1 MGEFLNY
8 LLLIDY
14 LLLQPSSRALRAL
27 RQRPIRRL
35 LQLLIMPT
43 RWIVPLVICG
53 TEDDLLLL
61 RAGEDYRVR
70 VCVNFLNLGLQ
81 GLQLLAVILDL
92 SQWFRSLV

>member
-43 RWIVPLVICG
+43 RWIVPLVISG

-61 RAGEDYRVR
+61 RAGEDDRVR
-70 VCVNFLNLGLQ
+70 VCVNFLDLGLQ
-81 GLQLLAVILDL
+81 ADRRGHSSALQAATTL
-92 SQWFRSLV
+92 